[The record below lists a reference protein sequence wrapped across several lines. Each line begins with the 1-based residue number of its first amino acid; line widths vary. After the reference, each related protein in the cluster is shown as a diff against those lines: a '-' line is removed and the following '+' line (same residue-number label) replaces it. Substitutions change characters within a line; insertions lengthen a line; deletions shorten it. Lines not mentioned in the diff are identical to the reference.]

1 MCVLV
6 LSNYFEAIDPI
17 AASKVSTQIDEL
29 INHARVEQRPVAFL
43 QCKDGRGFGGLGV
56 RVGRYEP
63 IFVLPERGA
72 QLPSGLIEFIVR
84 HAGAS
89 IELAGVAAERQF
101 QRLQD
106 TLQRSG
112 YSTRMARETTLIVSD
127 APRGSELE
135 C

>member
-6 LSNYFEAIDPI
+6 LSNYFEAIDPL
-17 AASKVSTQIDEL
+17 AASRVSTQIDEL
-29 INHARVEQRPVAFL
+29 INRARVDQRAVAFL
-43 QCKDGRGFGGLGV
+43 QCKEGRGFGGLGV

-72 QLPSGLIEFIVR
+72 KLPSGLIEFIVR
-84 HAGAS
+84 HAEAS
-89 IELAGVAAERQF
+89 IEIAGVAAWRQF

-112 YSTRMARETTLIVSD
+112 YATMMARETTLIVSD
-127 APRGSELE
+127 APRGNELE